1 MSVSVALPA
10 PPPPSLLSIAA
21 LLLSV
26 TFLVFG
32 TSLQGLLL
40 PVRGRIEEMPPELI
54 GLLSSSWSVGFV
66 LACILAAQIVSRV
79 GHIRSFAA
87 LAAISG
93 SAALLLLPLAGSLG
107 WVALRF
113 LIGFCYGGLVMII
126 ESWLNERATP
136 ERRGTIFASY
146 MIVNLMAALGGNL
159 SLVLLDPRTE
169 APFIAMVIA
178 IVLSLVPLALTRS
191 PAPPPVG
198 HHVPDLPR
206 LYRLSPVG
214 VLGCFLVGL
223 VNGALGGLVAVYAL
237 GRGLSVEGVA
247 MMAAASVVG
256 GALAYY
262 PIGKLSDRMD
272 RRRVIVA
279 VAGCGI
285 VIGGLIVV
293 LPAGLPAEWLI
304 LLFGLFGL
312 AQHPIYGLCIAHA
325 NDHAGGQSFTQTT
338 SELLLTYG
346 LGTIAGPVAAAVT
359 MRALGDASL
368 FLFTSCVYGTLILF
382 TLWRMRTRLAP
393 PAEQKTDVAPLA
405 MVPTTP
411 EAHALD
417 PRDGAL
423 AAEQPAG

>member
-1 MSVSVALPA
+1 
-10 PPPPSLLSIAA
+10 
-21 LLLSV
+21 
-26 TFLVFG
+26 
-32 TSLQGLLL
+32 
-40 PVRGRIEEMPPELI
+40 
-54 GLLSSSWSVGFV
+54 
-66 LACILAAQIVSRV
+66 
-79 GHIRSFAA
+79 
-87 LAAISG
+87 
-93 SAALLLLPLAGSLG
+93 
-107 WVALRF
+107 
-113 LIGFCYGGLVMII
+113 
-126 ESWLNERATP
+126 
-136 ERRGTIFASY
+136 
-146 MIVNLMAALGGNL
+146 
-159 SLVLLDPRTE
+159 
-169 APFIAMVIA
+169 
-178 IVLSLVPLALTRS
+178 
-191 PAPPPVG
+191 
-198 HHVPDLPR
+198 
-206 LYRLSPVG
+206 
-214 VLGCFLVGL
+214 
-223 VNGALGGLVAVYAL
+223 
-237 GRGLSVEGVA
+237 

-417 PRDGAL
+417 PATGPLRRNSRPDERRGGA
-423 AAEQPAG
+423 ARPRPFRPRQAMPPGIRRSRRCTGTSSRGSHRCRTSSPRARCRIPSCRRRAPPRSR